1 MTYVVTENC
10 IRCKLMDCV
19 DVCPVSCFH
28 EGENMLVINQ
38 DECIDCAACEPLCPV
53 KAIVHESE
61 PEGQP
66 WLELNRKYGSEW
78 PAIARK
84 GMPPA
89 DADAWREIPDKFAK
103 HFSPAPGKGA

>member
-19 DVCPVSCFH
+19 EVCPVSCFR

-53 KAIVHESE
+53 TAIVHETE
-61 PEGQP
+61 PEGSK
-66 WLELNRKYGSEW
+66 WLDLNRKYGVEW
-78 PAIARK
+78 PVIALK
-84 GMPPA
+84 GKPPA
-89 DADAWREIPDKFAK
+89 DADAWRETPNKYAE
-103 HFSPAPGKGA
+103 HFSPAPAARP